1 MHSTKTKQISENKKT
16 KINGKTKKR
25 MGNIAVLLIAGF
37 MAFRGLMQ
45 IPRIN
50 ERKEELENLRQEK
63 IYEEARAEEVEE
75 MKTITDTDEYIE
87 KMAREKLG
95 LVREDEKIFIDVS
108 KQDN

>member
-1 MHSTKTKQISENKKT
+1 MQDKKTKTKRIPTFLKNKK
-16 KINGKTKKR
+16 KLV
-25 MGNIAVLLIAGF
+25 NIIFLVIVGF
-37 MAFRGLMQ
+37 MVFRGLMQ

-50 ERKEELENLRQEK
+50 QKAEELENLRHEK
-63 IYEEARAEEVEE
+63 IYEEARAEEVEK
-75 MKTITDTDEYIE
+75 MKNITDTDEYIE

>member
-1 MHSTKTKQISENKKT
+1 
-16 KINGKTKKR
+16 
-25 MGNIAVLLIAGF
+25 

-50 ERKEELENLRQEK
+50 EKNEELENLRQEK

-75 MKTITDTDEYIE
+75 MKEITDTDEYIE
-87 KMAREKLG
+87 KMAREKFG
-95 LVREDEKIFIDVS
+95 LVCEDEKIFIDVS